1 MENYQNFIKRLYD
14 TRISQPCPYPG
25 AEESQ
30 RFISG
35 LTQLLFPHT
44 ISGSFA
50 DYLQQFSESE
60 AQLKKMLNTLKCS
73 SAIDPDALVSEF
85 FDALPG
91 IYDKLLLDAE
101 AIYWFDPAAKSI
113 QEVIHA
119 YPGFFAISVY
129 RIAHELVLLDV
140 PFLPRIFAEFAHS
153 KTGIDINPGA
163 TIGESFFIDHGTGIV
178 IGETTSIGN
187 HVKLYQGVTLGAMQV
202 EKALASTKRHPTIE
216 DNVVIYAGSTVLG
229 GETVIGHDSVIGGN
243 VWLTESVPPYSVVV
257 RDSRVKIH
265 AMKNQPKN
273 EDNTKPLKESKN
285 ESK

>member
-1 MENYQNFIKRLYD
+1 MEHYQNFIKRIYD
-14 TRISQPCPYPG
+14 ARISQPCPFPG

-30 RFISG
+30 QFVSE
-35 LTQLLFPHT
+35 LVHLLFPHEMP
-44 ISGSFA
+44 GNFE
-50 DYLQQFSESE
+50 DYVQRFSES
-60 AQLKKMLNTLKCS
+60 QILFKKLLNTLECS
-73 SAIDPDALVSEF
+73 SAIDPDALVSKF

-101 AIYWFDPAAKSI
+101 AIYRFDPAAKSI

-119 YPGFFAISVY
+119 YPGFFAISIY
-129 RIAHELVLLDV
+129 RIAHKLVLLDV

-178 IGETTSIGN
+178 IGETTIIGN

-202 EKALASTKRHPTIE
+202 EKSMASTKRHPTIE

-265 AMKNQPKN
+265 AMKNQP
-273 EDNTKPLKESKN
+273 
-285 ESK
+285 